1 MKELDVI
8 KVSVPDYGELIL
20 NCIMRNVV
28 INGTKFSV
36 SVPDYGELIL
46 NRVMYLT
53 KRGTIMVFPSPI
65 TGN

>member
-20 NCIMRNVV
+20 NRTKKVRVFICFY
-28 INGTKFSV
+28 INV

-46 NRVMYLT
+46 N
-53 KRGTIMVFPSPI
+53 S
-65 TGN
+65 